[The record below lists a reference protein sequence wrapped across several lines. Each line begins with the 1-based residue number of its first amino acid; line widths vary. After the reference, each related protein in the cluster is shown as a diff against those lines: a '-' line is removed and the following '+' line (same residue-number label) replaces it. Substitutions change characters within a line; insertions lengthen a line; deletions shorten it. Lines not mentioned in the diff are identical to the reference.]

1 MLSSEDLERFYF
13 QYQTEAV
20 PLGMSVQT
28 FCLRNNVP
36 YNIFHKWYKDTR
48 KKIVEVQVD
57 GVPSGPPSESGPSS
71 PSGET
76 PVKKDSPSPHA
87 VHRYRKPERSGDASR
102 AYIRGADLEQWP
114 AYPPERSGLS
124 GSVPSDPKA
133 GGPMLSVTGI
143 NRFYYLRGFTDMRC
157 KHSRVLSVI
166 REQLHR
172 EPSDGD
178 IYIVMSK
185 DRRIVRL
192 FAYDNRSYSL
202 FEKKFVAGYQFMRI
216 IKDDEGNEVAYRI
229 DWKDVV
235 LLLENPVIK
244 SLKIR

>member
-57 GVPSGPPSESGPSS
+57 GVPGG
-71 PSGET
+71 
-76 PVKKDSPSPHA
+76 
-87 VHRYRKPERSGDASR
+87 ASR

-114 AYPPERSGLS
+114 AYSPERSGLS

-185 DRRIVRL
+185 DRRI
-192 FAYDNRSYSL
+192 
-202 FEKKFVAGYQFMRI
+202 
-216 IKDDEGNEVAYRI
+216 AYRI

>member
-57 GVPSGPPSESGPSS
+57 GVPSGPPSESGQ
-71 PSGET
+71 T
-76 PVKKDSPSPHA
+76 PGS
-87 VHRYRKPERSGDASR
+87 ASR

-114 AYPPERSGLS
+114 AYPPKRSGLS